1 MDIASFLAKHQLPH
15 KYQYLSEQLFTPLA
29 QDTIAAKKRGQPMV
43 VAINGCQGSGKTTLA
58 DFLVTWINFNTA
70 FNSISLSIDDFYH
83 NQASR
88 QQLAKDIHPLFA
100 TRGVPGTHDIML
112 TKQTFS
118 ALLAGKVAVPTPKFD
133 KQSDNPIQ
141 KSLWSANNHA
151 IDIIIFE
158 GWCVGSEAQQPIA
171 VQ

>member
-70 FNSISLSIDDFYH
+70 FNSISL
-83 NQASR
+83 
-88 QQLAKDIHPLFA
+88 
-100 TRGVPGTHDIML
+100 
-112 TKQTFS
+112 
-118 ALLAGKVAVPTPKFD
+118 
-133 KQSDNPIQ
+133 
-141 KSLWSANNHA
+141 
-151 IDIIIFE
+151 
-158 GWCVGSEAQQPIA
+158 
-171 VQ
+171 